1 MILYDVKIF
10 VNFSP
15 SKLHFLDQI
24 PKEITDSK
32 KIYFTHNKSILEIM
46 NIINTCRFIIGN
58 ETGPICLGAS
68 LKKEV
73 HSIYL
78 PRHTRPES
86 QIINDKTFY
95 YNTEKESDETIV
107 EKITNNILSKI

>member
-1 MILYDVKIF
+1 
-10 VNFSP
+10 
-15 SKLHFLDQI
+15 
-24 PKEITDSK
+24 
-32 KIYFTHNKSILEIM
+32 M

-95 YNTEKESDETIV
+95 YNTEKESDEMII
-107 EKITNNILSKI
+107 EKITNNILRKIKYNI